1 MPKGYQQL
9 TAIQRSQIHVL
20 KSINLSNRRIARE
33 LAVSHTTIN
42 NEFKRNTGK
51 RGYRHPQAHKKA
63 TTRKHQPKP
72 SLRKLTPQLFTLLEE
87 KITQEQWSPQQIS
100 EWLKLKHNKE
110 ISHETIY
117 QHIYQDKRNGGTLY
131 THLRRKS
138 KPYQKRIN
146 GKTNRGQ
153 IVGRVDISQ
162 RPEIV
167 ETRGRLGDWEADT
180 VVGKNH
186 KSAVVTL
193 VERKSRALVVFK
205 VARSTAEMVSSGII
219 EALKH
224 LPVKTITF
232 DNGKEFAYHHKI
244 ALALGVETYF
254 AKPYHSWERG
264 TNENTNGL
272 LRQYFPKGTDFGMVS
287 EAEVL
292 VVQRKLNTRPRKC
305 LGFKTP
311 LEVLHAV
318 A

>member
-20 KSINLSNRRIARE
+20 KSINLSNRRIAKV
-33 LAVSHTTIN
+33 LAISHTTIN
-42 NEFKRNTGK
+42 NELKRNTGK
-51 RGYRHPQAHKKA
+51 RGYRHQQAHKKA
-63 TTRKHQPKP
+63 TARKHQTKP
-72 SLRKLTPQLFTLLEE
+72 HLKKLTPDMVAIIEE
-87 KITQEQWSPQQIS
+87 KLTQEQWSPQQIS
-100 EWLKLKHNKE
+100 AWLKLSRGLR
-110 ISHETIY
+110 ISPETIY
-117 QHIYQDKRNGGTLY
+117 QHIYQDKENGGSLY

-138 KPYQKRIN
+138 KAYQKRVN
-146 GKTNRGQ
+146 GKTTRGQ

-205 VARSTAEMVSSGII
+205 VARSTAEMVSAGII

-244 ALALGVETYF
+244 ASALGVETYF

-264 TNENTNGL
+264 SNENTNGL

-292 VVQRKLNTRPRKC
+292 QVQRKLNTRPRKC

>member
-9 TAIQRSQIHVL
+9 TAIQRSQINSL
-20 KSINLSNRRIARE
+20 KSINLSNRRIAKE

-42 NEFKRNTGK
+42 NELKRNTGK
-51 RGYRHPQAHKKA
+51 RGYRHQQAHKKA
-63 TTRKHQPKP
+63 TTRKHQTKP
-72 SLRKLTPQLFTLLEE
+72 HLQKLTPQLISLIQE
-87 KITQEQWSPQQIS
+87 KLTQEQWSPQQIS

-138 KPYQKRIN
+138 KPYQKRVN
-146 GKTNRGQ
+146 GKTTRGQ

-244 ALALGVETYF
+244 ASALGVETYF

>member
-9 TAIQRSQIHVL
+9 TATQRSQINAL
-20 KSINLSNRRIARE
+20 KSINFSNRRIAKE

-42 NEFKRNTGK
+42 NELKRNTGK
-51 RGYRHPQAHKKA
+51 RGYTYQQAHKKA
-63 TTRKHQPKP
+63 QKRKQQPKP
-72 SLRKLTPQLFTLLEE
+72 SLRKLTSLLLTLLEE

-100 EWLKLKHNKE
+100 EWLRLKHNKK

-117 QHIYQDKRNGGTLY
+117 QHIYQNQKKGGTLH
-131 THLRRKS
+131 THLRRKC

-180 VVGKNH
+180 VVGKSH

-205 VARSTAEMVSSGII
+205 VTRSTAEIVSAGII

-232 DNGKEFAYHHKI
+232 DNGKEFSYHYKI
-244 ALALGVETYF
+244 ASALGVATYF

-272 LRQYFPKGTDFGMVS
+272 LRQYFPKGTDFGTVS

-292 VVQRKLNTRPRKC
+292 AVQEKLNRRPRKC